1 MTTDRQTLLLL
12 LLFIAALTPH
22 PSLAEPAYSAPAIP
36 GLTASCQLALYES
49 ADGKLRSW
57 ECDDPADDD
66 DTSGDCCDL

>member
-1 MTTDRQTLLLL
+1 MTITRLLAAAAA
-12 LLFIAALTPH
+12 AALLALH
-22 PSLAEPAYSAPAIP
+22 PAAPAPATAAPAIP